1 MSWEQV
7 KLNDIC
13 ISIADGD
20 HQPPPKTDKGIPFV
34 TIANITKSNQFD
46 FSDTMFVSR
55 EYYDSLDCK
64 RKAKK
69 DDILYSVVGSFGIPV
84 YIKEEVPFVFQRHIA
99 ILRPNKERIIPQ
111 FLYYTMLSK
120 SFYMQA
126 DAVAVGAAQRTVSLT
141 ALRNME
147 IKIPKINIQE
157 KIVKILSAYDDLI
170 ENNQKQIK
178 LLEEAAQRLYKEWF
192 VDLRFPGYE
201 NTKIVDGVPEGWK
214 KDRADCFFNITIG
227 KTPPRA
233 EKQWFVKGSEGFPWI
248 SISDMGNAGVFVFH
262 TSEGVTQEAVEKHN
276 MKVVP
281 SGTIFVSFK
290 LTVGRVTIATSDMC
304 TNEAIAHFYID
315 KDWKRAYTYCYLN
328 NFEYDTLGNTSS
340 ISKAVNSK
348 IIKAMP
354 FVMPAEPIILA
365 FSKLVDPILNEIKNK
380 QAICIKL
387 TEARDR
393 LLPKLISG
401 QLEV

>member
-1 MSWEQV
+1 MSWEKV
-7 KLNDIC
+7 KLNEIC

-46 FSDTMFVSR
+46 FSDTMFVSS

-99 ILRPNKERIIPQ
+99 ILRPSKERIIPQ

-201 NTKIVDGVPEGWK
+201 DTKIVDGVPEGWEK
-214 KDRADCFFNITIG
+214 TALSDIADVVMGQSPKSEFYNQVGEGLPFHQGVGSYGTRFVKDETYSTSFTRIAEAGSILFSVRAPVGRLNITKNKIVIG
-227 KTPPRA
+227 RGIAALNHKNGLQSFMFYMLKERFF
-233 EKQWFVKGSEGFPWI
+233 KDNLVGNGS
-248 SISDMGNAGVFVFH
+248 
-262 TSEGVTQEAVEKHN
+262 
-276 MKVVP
+276 
-281 SGTIFVSFK
+281 IF
-290 LTVGRVTIATSDMC
+290 A
-304 TNEAIAHFYID
+304 
-315 KDWKRAYTYCYLN
+315 
-328 NFEYDTLGNTSS
+328 S
-340 ISKAVNSK
+340 ISKDELLNQEFIIPCEDVVVKYDKVVRNIDDK
-348 IIKAMP
+348 IASLDRQI
-354 FVMPAEPIILA
+354 EL
-365 FSKLVDPILNEIKNK
+365 
-380 QAICIKL
+380 L

-393 LLPKLISG
+393 LLPKLMSG
-401 QLEV
+401 ELEV